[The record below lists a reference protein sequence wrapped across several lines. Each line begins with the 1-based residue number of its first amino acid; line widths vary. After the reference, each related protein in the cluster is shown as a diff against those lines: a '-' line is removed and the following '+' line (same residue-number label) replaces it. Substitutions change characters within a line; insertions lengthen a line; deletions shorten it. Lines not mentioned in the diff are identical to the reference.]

1 MSRPTGCSKHIG
13 TRNMKLKMKIK
24 STLLGLMSS
33 LLLTAVG
40 IAAIATSANAEPLY
54 VGTWS
59 PATGTYDATTGAPIN
74 PNLIPGQ
81 YAEDILLVGN
91 TLYLTGGSSVR
102 SFNATTGALI
112 SGNAFPDTSGVL
124 DLAIQGNI
132 LYVLNNTR
140 KVRTYDATTGTLI
153 NANFADYSSFGFTA
167 FCIFVTGN
175 DLYVGGTGHS
185 IAKFDA
191 TTGALVNPNFMSGF
205 SFVTGMA
212 VLGNELYVSD
222 ANQSRVGKYNA
233 ASGAVI
239 NPTFVIGISFPY
251 DVAISGNDL
260 YIASPS
266 QGRVFKYNAATG
278 APINPLF
285 LSGRLFSGLAFEAP
299 NNNPPTADAGADQSI
314 RAGDTVDLDGSGSDD
329 DNTASASLVYSWT
342 FTSVPM
348 GSMANLNAANT
359 ATPSFVADVNGTY
372 VVELVVTDGGG
383 LQSEADEVGISSN
396 NLAPTAA
403 AGNDQ
408 LVILGN
414 LVQLDGSGS
423 SDPEMDALTYSWNIV
438 SAPGSFPTLDDAN
451 TTIPSFTPVDEGVY
465 ILSLDVSD
473 FIGPGLPDTVEIT
486 VTSAS
491 GFAENRIVNVNGT
504 VDALIV
510 GQVTTGGNQEAFGN
524 FLSQAI
530 AALQDDDVAK
540 AIDKLEKAIER
551 TDGCALRM
559 SPDGNGNGRD
569 WITDCTAQ
577 AEVYQMLN
585 DALGALTA
593 P

>member
-1 MSRPTGCSKHIG
+1 
-13 TRNMKLKMKIK
+13 MKLKMNIK
-24 STLLGLMSS
+24 NTLLGLMSS

-54 VGTWS
+54 VGTWGQG
-59 PATGTYDATTGAPIN
+59 AGTYDATTGAPIN
-74 PNLIPGQ
+74 RDLFLNQ

-91 TLYLTGGSSVR
+91 TLYLTGPTVR

-112 SGNAFPDTSGVL
+112 NGNVFPGTNAL
-124 DLAIQGNI
+124 DIAIQGNI
-132 LYVLNNTR
+132 LFVPDNTTR
-140 KVRTYDATTGTLI
+140 KVRTYDATTGVLI
-153 NANFADYSSFGFTA
+153 NASFADYSSFGFTA

-175 DLYVGGTGHS
+175 DLYLGGMGGS

-191 TTGALVNPNFMSGF
+191 TTGALVNPNFMNGF

-212 VLGNELYVSD
+212 VLGNEFYVSD

-233 ASGAVI
+233 TTGAVI
-239 NPTFVIGISFPY
+239 NPTFVTGVYNIW

-260 YIASPS
+260 YVASPS
-266 QGRVFKYNAATG
+266 LRGVFKYNAATG
-278 APINPLF
+278 VPINSFF

-372 VVELVVTDGGG
+372 VLELVVTDEGG
-383 LQSEADEVGISSN
+383 LPSLADEVEISSN

-403 AGNDQ
+403 AGDDQ
-408 LVILGN
+408 LVVVGN
-414 LVQLDGSGS
+414 LVSLDGSGS

-438 SAPGSFPTLDDAN
+438 SAPGSIPALDDAN
-451 TTIPSFTPVDEGVY
+451 STMPSFTPVDEGVY
-465 ILSLDVSD
+465 VLSLDVSD
-473 FIGPGLPDTVEIT
+473 FLGSGTPDTVEIM

-491 GFAENRIVNVNGT
+491 GFAENRILG
-504 VDALIV
+504 ACEIV
-510 GQVTTGGNQEAFGN
+510 ESLSPGQVTTKGNQNAFCN
-524 FLSQAI
+524 FLGKAI
-530 AALQDDDVAK
+530 KELQKSPPNTAK
-540 AIDKLEKAIER
+540 AIEFLEKAIER
-551 TDGCALRM
+551 TDGCVLRM
-559 SPDGNGNGRD
+559 SPDGNGGGRD
-569 WITDCTAQ
+569 WITDCAVQ
-577 AEVYQMLN
+577 LEAYQLLN
-585 DALGALTA
+585 DALSALTA